1 MSIASRWKNIATGL
15 TVAGVIVLA
24 AMVSHYRNNYYQ
36 ALNKQREFA
45 QLAETRLDTIN
56 NMQRQQ
62 REVADLDAKYTRELT
77 NARLENDRLRDDV
90 AAGRR
95 QLRIKGTCKLSETTA
110 SSGMGNGS
118 TIKVSREAGS
128 TVFDIRSGIISDQQ
142 KLKFLQEY
150 VKTQCH

>member
-15 TVAGVIVLA
+15 TVAGIIVLA
-24 AMVSHYRNNYYQ
+24 AIVSHYRNNYYQ
-36 ALNKQREFA
+36 ALNKQREFT
-45 QLAETRLDTIN
+45 QLAESRRDTIN

-95 QLRIKGTCKLSETTA
+95 QRRIKGTCKLSETTA

-118 TIKVSREAGS
+118 AIEVSRETGQA
-128 TVFDIRSGIISDQQ
+128 VLDIRSGIISDQT
-142 KLKFLQEY
+142 KLRFLRNY
-150 VKTQCH
+150 VSTQCH

>member
-1 MSIASRWKNIATGL
+1 MLTWYKTVFFLCVFISIAGL
-15 TVAGVIVLA
+15 SSYWRSNAIQYKTQRDELIQSLA
-24 AMVSHYRNNYYQ
+24 QAST
-36 ALNKQREFA
+36 ALNELQ
-45 QLAETRLDTIN
+45 
-56 NMQRQQ
+56 QRQ
-62 REVADLDAKYTRELT
+62 RDIAALDARYTRELT

-118 TIKVSREAGS
+118 TIEVSGETGS

>member
-1 MSIASRWKNIATGL
+1 MAVGILVVGIV
-15 TVAGVIVLA
+15 VAGRLA
-24 AMVSHYRNNYYQ
+24 FYYRDSYHH
-36 ALNKQREFA
+36 ALDKQREFA

-62 REVADLDAKYTRELT
+62 REVADLDSKYTRELT

-110 SSGMGNGS
+110 SSSMGNGS
-118 TIKVSREAGS
+118 TIEVSRETGS

-142 KLKFLQEY
+142 KLRFLQEY
-150 VKTQCH
+150 VKKQCH